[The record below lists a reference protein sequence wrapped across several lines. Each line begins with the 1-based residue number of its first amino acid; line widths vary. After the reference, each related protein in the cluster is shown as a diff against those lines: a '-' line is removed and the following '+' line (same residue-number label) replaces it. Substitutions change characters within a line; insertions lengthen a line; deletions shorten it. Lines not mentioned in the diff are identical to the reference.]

1 MSVPLVVAVT
11 VSLVTLA
18 ILIAVLVAFVRH
30 VGVLLSAAE
39 KFREETRPHLE
50 EIQKASLE
58 ARRRMD
64 TLRDEAEAVKAL
76 GDRIRR

>member
-1 MSVPLVVAVT
+1 MSIPLVVAVT
-11 VSLVTLA
+11 VSLVTVA

-30 VGVLLSAAE
+30 VGVLISAAE
-39 KFREETRPHLE
+39 RFGEETRPHLE
-50 EIQKASLE
+50 EIQKGSLE

-64 TLRDEAEAVKAL
+64 TLKDEAEAVRSL